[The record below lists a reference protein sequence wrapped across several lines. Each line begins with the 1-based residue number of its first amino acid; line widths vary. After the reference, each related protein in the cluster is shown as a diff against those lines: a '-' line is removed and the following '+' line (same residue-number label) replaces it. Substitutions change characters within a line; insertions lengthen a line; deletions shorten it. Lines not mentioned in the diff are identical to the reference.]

1 MNWGTTMDKKE
12 NSMDSKEFFSDL
24 ELKGHENDVVTLGTL
39 LNCIDMLV
47 NEIAAALKTSSE
59 YTDTRIDQLV
69 KLIKNTNDNYIN
81 KRLDMDLFFV
91 MSHRKGDDNG
101 WMYDYIRNAKRVF
114 RCASTLLQVNT
125 RLR

>member
-24 ELKGHENDVVTLGTL
+24 ELKWHENDVVTLGTL
-39 LNCIDMLV
+39 LNCIDVLV
-47 NEIAAALKTSSE
+47 NEIVEALKTSSE

-91 MSHRKGDDNG
+91 MSHIKGDDNG
-101 WMYDYIRNAKRVF
+101 WMQDYNRIAKTVF
-114 RCASTLLQVNT
+114 NEENK
-125 RLR
+125 

>member
-1 MNWGTTMDKKE
+1 
-12 NSMDSKEFFSDL
+12 MDSKDFFSDL

-91 MSHRKGDDNG
+91 MSHIKGDDNR
-101 WMYDYIRNAKRVF
+101 WTQDYNRIAKTVF
-114 RCASTLLQVNT
+114 KEEKK
-125 RLR
+125 

>member
-1 MNWGTTMDKKE
+1 MSWGIIMDKKE

-39 LNCIDMLV
+39 LSCIDMLV

-81 KRLDMDLFFV
+81 KRMDMDLVFV
-91 MSHRKGDDNG
+91 MSYIKGDDNG
-101 WMYDYIRNAKRVF
+101 WMEDYNKTAKTVF
-114 RCASTLLQVNT
+114 KEETSNVKGI
-125 RLR
+125 

>member
-1 MNWGTTMDKKE
+1 MIWGTITADKE
-12 NSMDSKEFFSDL
+12 NFMDSKEFFSDL

-81 KRLDMDLFFV
+81 KRMDMDLVFM
-91 MSHRKGDDNG
+91 MSYIKGDDNG
-101 WMYDYIRNAKRVF
+101 WMQDYNKTAKAIF
-114 RCASTLLQVNT
+114 KEEK
-125 RLR
+125 

>member
-1 MNWGTTMDKKE
+1 MNWGITMDKKE

-24 ELKGHENDVVTLGTL
+24 ELKGHEEDVVTLGTL
-39 LNCIDMLV
+39 LNCIDVLV
-47 NEIAAALKTSSE
+47 NEIVEALKTSSE

-91 MSHRKGDDNG
+91 MSHIKGDDNG
-101 WMYDYIRNAKRVF
+101 WMQDYNRIAKTVF
-114 RCASTLLQVNT
+114 KEENK
-125 RLR
+125 

>member
-1 MNWGTTMDKKE
+1 
-12 NSMDSKEFFSDL
+12 MDSKEFFSDL

-39 LNCIDMLV
+39 LSCVDMLV

-81 KRLDMDLFFV
+81 KRMYMDLVFV
-91 MSHRKGDDNG
+91 MSYIKGDDNG
-101 WMYDYIRNAKRVF
+101 WMQDYNKTAKKYF
-114 RCASTLLQVNT
+114 YKDKK
-125 RLR
+125 

>member
-1 MNWGTTMDKKE
+1 MNWGIIMADKE
-12 NSMDSKEFFSDL
+12 NFMDSKEFFSDL

-91 MSHRKGDDNG
+91 MSHIKGDDDG
-101 WMYDYIRNAKRVF
+101 WMQDYNRIANTVF
-114 RCASTLLQVNT
+114 KEENK
-125 RLR
+125 

>member
-1 MNWGTTMDKKE
+1 MSLGTITADKE
-12 NSMDSKEFFSDL
+12 NFMDSKEFFSDL

-81 KRLDMDLFFV
+81 KRLDMDLVFV
-91 MSHRKGDDNG
+91 MSYIKGDDNG
-101 WMYDYIRNAKRVF
+101 WMEDYNRIAKTVF
-114 RCASTLLQVNT
+114 KEENK
-125 RLR
+125 

>member
-1 MNWGTTMDKKE
+1 MSWGTIMADKE
-12 NSMDSKEFFSDL
+12 NLMDSKEFFSDL

-47 NEIAAALKTSSE
+47 NEITAALKTSSE

-69 KLIKNTNDNYIN
+69 KLIKKTNDEYIN

-91 MSHRKGDDNG
+91 MSYIKGDDNG
-101 WMYDYIRNAKRVF
+101 WMQDYNKVVKAIFKEDK
-114 RCASTLLQVNT
+114 
-125 RLR
+125 